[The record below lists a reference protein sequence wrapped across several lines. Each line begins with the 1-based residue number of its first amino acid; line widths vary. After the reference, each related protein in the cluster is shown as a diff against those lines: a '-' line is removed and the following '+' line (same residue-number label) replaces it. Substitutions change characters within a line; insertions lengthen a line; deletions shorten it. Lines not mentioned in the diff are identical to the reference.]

1 MGNSSEGNPAGGNLL
16 GGNLAR
22 VNFLGF
28 YFPGGEGRYYTG
40 GNNLGRNRQGDNFL
54 VGAIRFVP
62 FFH

>member
-28 YFPGGEGRYYTG
+28 YFPGGRG
-40 GNNLGRNRQGDNFL
+40 GIIP
-54 VGAIRFVP
+54 GAIIWGEIVKETIF
-62 FFH
+62 

>member
-28 YFPGGEGRYYTG
+28 YVPGGRG
-40 GNNLGRNRQGDNFL
+40 GIIPGAILWGETVNFL
-54 VGAIRFVP
+54 GAIRFVP